1 MKNERG
7 DITKDSI
14 TIQKIIREYYKQH
27 YANKLNNIDVMDKFL
42 ETSY

>member
-14 TIQKIIREYYKQH
+14 AIQKIIWGLYKQH
-27 YANKLNNIDVMDKFL
+27 CANKLNNIDVMDKFL
-42 ETSY
+42 ETNY